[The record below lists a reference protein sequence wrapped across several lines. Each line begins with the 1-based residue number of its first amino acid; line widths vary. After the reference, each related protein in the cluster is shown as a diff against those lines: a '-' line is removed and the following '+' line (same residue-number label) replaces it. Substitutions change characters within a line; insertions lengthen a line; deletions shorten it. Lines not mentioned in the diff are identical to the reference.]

1 MVRFGK
7 VGRGLVGSLAL
18 GNGVRATAGEANLAC
33 PGVGRFLVRA
43 GREIVVEPS
52 AKATEEALRAFLLG
66 PVLAVALHQRG
77 RLVLH
82 ASAVALDGGA
92 VAFLG
97 GSGWGKSTLAGALYR
112 RGHRLI
118 ADDVLAVSDA
128 ADGPCA
134 WPGIP
139 QLKLWP
145 DTAAALGDAVEPLP
159 RLEPRRDKR
168 VRAARERFA
177 AGPLPLRRIYVLAR
191 GSRHAIA
198 PLHPQQ
204 ALVEILRHS
213 YAARLLRA
221 GGAATHF
228 AQCARV
234 AGVVPLARL
243 EARQSLPELPAL
255 AQFIEEDCGHPA

>member
-18 GNGVRATAGEANLAC
+18 GNGVRATAGEARVAL
-33 PGVGRFLVRA
+33 PGVGRFLVRE

-52 AKATEEALRAFLLG
+52 PKVTEAALRAFLLG

-77 RLVLH
+77 RLVHH

-97 GSGWGKSTLAGALYR
+97 GSGRGKSTLAGTLYR

-118 ADDVLAVSDA
+118 ADDVLVVSDA

-145 DTAAALGDAVEPLP
+145 DTAAALGDRSE
-159 RLEPRRDKR
+159 ERRVGK
-168 VRAARERFA
+168 E
-177 AGPLPLRRIYVLAR
+177 
-191 GSRHAIA
+191 
-198 PLHPQQ
+198 
-204 ALVEILRHS
+204 
-213 YAARLLRA
+213 
-221 GGAATHF
+221 
-228 AQCARV
+228 C
-234 AGVVPLARL
+234 
-243 EARQSLPELPAL
+243 
-255 AQFIEEDCGHPA
+255 